1 VNDILVL
8 GKGVLAGLAVSA
20 PVGPVTMSCVSY
32 TIAKG
37 RRAGVTAGLGASTV
51 DTVYGTVAAFSITFV
66 IGFLLREERW
76 IRIFG
81 GIFLAGM
88 GIRYFFRKPASLKQE
103 LKRESTHSAYVSTFL
118 LNLANPTV
126 VLSFLLILTALGLPQ
141 FKTRTQNLTLVIGI
155 FTGAMLWWILLTM
168 LTAHFRDRLDDRSLR
183 WMNRI
188 AGVAIGG
195 FGLATF
201 ILAFG

>member
-32 TIAKG
+32 TIANG

-66 IGFLLREERW
+66 IGFLLREEFW

-103 LKRESTHSAYVSTFL
+103 LKRESPHSAYVSTFL

-141 FKTRTQNLTLVIGI
+141 FKTRAENLTLVIGI
-155 FTGAMLWWILLTM
+155 FTGAMLWWILLTL

>member
-37 RRAGVTAGLGASTV
+37 RRAGITAGLGASTV
-51 DTVYGTVAAFSITFV
+51 DTVYGTVAAFSISFV
-66 IGFLLREERW
+66 IGFLLREEHW
-76 IRIFG
+76 IRILG

-88 GIRYFFRKPASLKQE
+88 GIHYFFRRPASLKEE
-103 LKRESTHSAYVSTFL
+103 LKRESAHSAYVSTFL

-126 VLSFLLILTALGLPQ
+126 VLSFLIILTALGLPRQ
-141 FKTRTQNLTLVIGI
+141 KTRGENLILVTGI
-155 FTGAMLWWILLTM
+155 LLGAMLWWVLLTIV
-168 LTAHFRDRLDDRSLR
+168 TAHFRNRLNDRALR

-201 ILAFG
+201 ILAFS